1 MTNNN
6 QANQVTSLEAA
17 LRYSRMGYYPI
28 PIRRDTKKPAIK
40 FANKPRLT
48 ADEIK
53 SIWGAHP
60 EYNVALRTVNHM
72 CIDIDIG
79 HETGVSGYDSIKPLL
94 EEPWWPKE
102 TLTATTATGGKHYI
116 FAKPADVELTQNIG
130 ALPGVDIKA
139 NINNYHLVFPSTNS
153 DGKMYNWDNWNK
165 YSNVKPTEAP
175 IELCEKLGAIKGNT
189 HKCQIVEN
197 SKPNDGSHRML
208 LSGTGAEKTA
218 SVFETLAYGLG
229 NSGVRN
235 TNLTR
240 LVGYLLRLGVESHA
254 VLYLASMSNGNTSE
268 PLSEAEFLRTF
279 ESILERHLLNKK

>member
-17 LRYSRMGYYPI
+17 LKYSRMGYYPI

-53 SIWGAHP
+53 SIWGSHP
-60 EYNVALRTVNHM
+60 EYNVALRTVKHM

-79 HETGVSGYDSIKPLL
+79 HATGVSGYDSIKPLL
-94 EEPWWPKE
+94 GEPWWPKE

-116 FAKPADVELTQNIG
+116 FAKPKDVELTQNIG
-130 ALPGVDIKA
+130 ALPGVDVKA
-139 NINNYHLVFPSTNS
+139 NINNYHLVFPSTNA
-153 DGKMYNWDNWNK
+153 DGKMYNWDNWDK

-197 SKPNDGSHRML
+197 GDII
-208 LSGTGAEKTA
+208 
-218 SVFETLAYGLG
+218 FEIKTLAYSMDQAQSIINNWKNNANIL
-229 NSGVRN
+229 
-235 TNLTR
+235 
-240 LVGYLLRLGVESHA
+240 YPQLL
-254 VLYLASMSNGNTSE
+254 
-268 PLSEAEFLRTF
+268 
-279 ESILERHLLNKK
+279 SILNGSISPKDNSVNNK